1 MDTTAEWQNGEELA
15 DLKAWNAK
23 LRAVVRGLV
32 EELADLRAENT
43 KLRALL
49 RELVEDDW
57 SCSDRDDICL
67 HCYRDLD
74 RHEHTDDCPVRR
86 ARAELE

>member
-1 MDTTAEWQNGEELA
+1 MLRQEITDLTTE
-15 DLKAWNAK
+15 NA
-23 LRAVVRGLV
+23 
-32 EELADLRAENT
+32 

-57 SCSDRDDICL
+57 GCSDRDDICL
-67 HCYRDLD
+67 YCYRDLF

-86 ARAELE
+86 ARAEVE